1 MIFQPHRYSRTR
13 DLYEDFVQVLSG
25 CDLLVL
31 LPVYAAGEDEIP
43 GADSRSLC
51 RSIRLRGVLDPIY
64 ADSIEAVPDLL
75 RNLVRPGDI
84 VITQGAG
91 NVSRLSRL
99 LAEGGLGR

>member
-1 MIFQPHRYSRTR
+1 
-13 DLYEDFVQVLSG
+13 
-25 CDLLVL
+25 
-31 LPVYAAGEDEIP
+31 
-43 GADSRSLC
+43 
-51 RSIRLRGVLDPIY
+51 LRGVLDPIY

-75 RNLVRPGDI
+75 RNLVRAGDI